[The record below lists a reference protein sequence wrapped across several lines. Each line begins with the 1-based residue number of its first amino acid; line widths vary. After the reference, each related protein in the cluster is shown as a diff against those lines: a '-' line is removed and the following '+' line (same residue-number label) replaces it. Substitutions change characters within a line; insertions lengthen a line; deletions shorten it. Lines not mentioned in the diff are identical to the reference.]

1 MLFVDFLI
9 DFKEEGKKSEVF
21 LWQFEGER
29 KMLYFPAFAL
39 GLVLCQIGLIVS
51 LSAAE
56 NVSDLP
62 CKFESLRVAC
72 LIKKLCGQR

>member
-9 DFKEEGKKSEVF
+9 DFKEEGGVESEVF
-21 LWQFEGER
+21 LWQFEEER
-29 KMLYFPAFAL
+29 KMYFPAFAL
-39 GLVLCQIGLIVS
+39 GLFLFQIGLILS

-56 NVSDLP
+56 NVSDFP
-62 CKFESLRVAC
+62 CKIESLRVAC